1 MNNQKRQLTAQD
13 LFSIALA
20 EYAVQHPQEG
30 YPDSWWDMLDG
41 DTEER
46 FDKLPQAAQ
55 KDIEKRMS
63 AFIPS
68 ISELFEEL
76 DDYDDD
82 QDMDE
87 ELDDDDSYYEDPD
100 EQEEREEERQNII
113 RAIHDSVIDEF
124 DDFLAEDD

>member
-82 QDMDE
+82 
-87 ELDDDDSYYEDPD
+87 DSYYEDPD